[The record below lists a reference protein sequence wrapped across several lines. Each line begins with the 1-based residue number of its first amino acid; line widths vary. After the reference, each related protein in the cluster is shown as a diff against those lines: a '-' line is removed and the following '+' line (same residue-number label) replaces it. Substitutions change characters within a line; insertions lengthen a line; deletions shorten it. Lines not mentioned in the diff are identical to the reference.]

1 MKKMKKM
8 KKKNKI
14 RQDNEWWKREKI
26 IVKRIEWENSVTVDC
41 SVTECVEWDWELKDA
56 DESMKEYNEIELSVW
71 LNWSK
76 KEQIDELNWVSS
88 MSLIDQKKSR
98 IR

>member
-1 MKKMKKM
+1 M
-8 KKKNKI
+8 
-14 RQDNEWWKREKI
+14 
-26 IVKRIEWENSVTVDC
+26 IVKRIEWENSAAVNH

-56 DESMKEYNEIELSVW
+56 DESMKEYNEIELSVC

-76 KEQIDELNWVSS
+76 KEQTDELNWVSS

-98 IR
+98 IE